1 MPVPVPR
8 RPKRPTS
15 ANTHQTTTC
24 NNTVPTFWTHVLP
37 FWQVAAVSALKSSLA
52 ATCPPTDCKFWHH
65 WLWTLASCPW
75 NTTSENRQWLHVCK
89 QHNRFCQPIYF
100 IWNKIFSLSL
110 YLNFCCLSRR
120 FLSANCFS
128 LKDFLPWALILC
140 FIMEKFFFLAFTLF
154 VVLANSLILDFLLP
168 NFSRPSRPRTKNV
181 LQYYARRLSSVNG
194 QYRSSTCHQPI
205 VKLSICHQPIV
216 KLSICH
222 QPIVKLSIC
231 P

>member
-1 MPVPVPR
+1 MD
-8 RPKRPTS
+8 
-15 ANTHQTTTC
+15 TC
-24 NNTVPTFWTHVLP
+24 ILLP
-37 FWQVAAVSALKSSLA
+37 YE
-52 ATCPPTDCKFWHH
+52 
-65 WLWTLASCPW
+65 
-75 NTTSENRQWLHVCK
+75 NTSENRQWLHVCK

-120 FLSANCFS
+120 FLSASCFS

-181 LQYYARRLSSVNG
+181 TNYYARRLSSVNG
-194 QYRSSTCHQPI
+194 RYSTCHQAI
-205 VKLSICHQPIV
+205 DKLSICTSTYRQAVNLSSTYRQAVNLSSTYHQAV
-216 KLSICH
+216 
-222 QPIVKLSIC
+222 
-231 P
+231 